1 MRIFGKKISTILIV
15 LLMAGIGLYSYKIY
29 EEDTA
34 TSREKAKVQKQAQ
47 TDSKESSWGNLFE
60 KGQKFI
66 SDKVSGAT
74 NAFSKKP
81 YLAIIMDDI
90 AYPKQFD
97 ELQKLGLKITPSFF
111 PVSYYSP
118 ETARLAAKSEFYMV
132 HLPLEAMN
140 AQSPKFEWMRVNMD
154 ISKIQ
159 EIIAKIKKDFP
170 KLEYINNHTG
180 SKFSSS
186 FRDMQRLLYVMDLY
200 GIDFVDS
207 RTSANTQAP
216 RIYEE
221 SKRPLLSRDVFLDN
235 EQSVSYINYQIS
247 QAIET
252 AKQKGYAIAICHPH
266 SATFRALKEAKSTI
280 LNEVNLVYVKD
291 LPIAKQHRPRLQI
304 ALDDK
309 TKSKINP
316 KLFEGIPD
324 SRYAN
329 IDNTMFIE
337 SKREKTNPQ
346 ITPANASPSVAK
358 QAGFSQTPAK
368 ESEVAQMAKY
378 NKSTKDNSIKS
389 QAGILS
395 TQTSPTNTTQN
406 IALQKSFPTQNPQKP
421 TPKPTKPHLAQNQ
434 NPPSIA
440 NTQTPQRR
448 YTPPTP
454 PKSKPSSICSGNE
467 LEAFVSGCAN
477 GGDMSVSARE
487 YEKSQKNN
495 QHFLNVSMCKDAGGK
510 WQNGKCQ
517 QPKGAH
523 SFSSQSISIEGF

>member
-15 LLMAGIGLYSYKIY
+15 LLVAGIGLYSYKFY

-34 TSREKAKVQKQAQ
+34 ASREKAKAQKQTQA
-47 TDSKESSWGNLFE
+47 DSKESSWGSIFE

-66 SDKVSGAT
+66 SDKVSGTT

-216 RIYEE
+216 KIYEE
-221 SKRPLLSRDVFLDN
+221 SKRALLSRDVFLDN
-235 EQSVSYINYQIS
+235 EQSTSYINYQIS
-247 QAIET
+247 QAIEV

-316 KLFEGIPD
+316 KLFDGIPD

-329 IDNTMFIE
+329 IDNTMFEE
-337 SKREKTNPQ
+337 SKREKSNPQ
-346 ITPANASPSVAK
+346 KTPANATPSVAS
-358 QAGFSQTPAK
+358 QAGFSHAPAK
-368 ESEVAQMAKY
+368 QSEVAQMAKY
-378 NKSTKDNSIKS
+378 NKPPQNDSIKS
-389 QAGILS
+389 QAGTLS
-395 TQTSPTNTTQN
+395 TQTPPANTPQAKSKNPQN
-406 IALQKSFPTQNPQKP
+406 ISTQNPKTP
-421 TPKPTKPHLAQNQ
+421 TPQATKPHLAQN
-434 NPPSIA
+434 PPTIA
-440 NTQTPQRR
+440 NPQPTQRR
-448 YTPPTP
+448 HTPPTP
-454 PKSKPSSICSGNE
+454 PKSKPHSVCSGNE

-477 GGDMSVSARE
+477 GGDMSASARE

-495 QHFLNVSMCKDAGGK
+495 QNFLNVSMCKDAGGK

>member
-1 MRIFGKKISTILIV
+1 
-15 LLMAGIGLYSYKIY
+15 MAGIGLYSYKFY
-29 EEDTA
+29 EEDTQA
-34 TSREKAKVQKQAQ
+34 RREKAKAIKQTQ

-66 SDKVSGAT
+66 SDKVSSAT
-74 NAFSKKP
+74 NAFNKKP

-118 ETARLAAKSEFYMV
+118 QTARLAAKSEFYMV

-140 AQSPKFEWMRVNMD
+140 AQSPRFEWIRVNMD

-207 RTSANTQAP
+207 RTSPNTQAP

-221 SKRPLLSRDVFLDN
+221 SKRALLSRDVFLDN
-235 EQSVSYINYQIS
+235 EQSISYINYQIS

-291 LPIAKQHRPRLQI
+291 LPIAKQNPPRLQI

-329 IDNTMFIE
+329 IDNTMFAE
-337 SKREKTNPQ
+337 SKREKSNPQ

-358 QAGFSQTPAK
+358 QAGFSKTPTQ

-378 NKSTKDNSIKS
+378 NKSTKDDSIKS

-395 TQTSPTNTTQN
+395 TKPSPANPASPAQTNASQKVASQSHQN
-406 IALQKSFPTQNPQKP
+406 ISTQKSTSQRPAPQA
-421 TPKPTKPHLAQNQ
+421 PKSHLAQNQ
-434 NPPSIA
+434 NQTPTQKA
-440 NTQTPQRR
+440 QTPQRR

-454 PKSKPSSICSGNE
+454 PKSKPYSVCSGNE

-477 GGDMSVSARE
+477 GGDMGKSARE
-487 YEKSQKNN
+487 YERSQKNN
-495 QHFLNVSMCKDAGGK
+495 QNFLNVSMCKDAGGK

-517 QPKGAH
+517 QPKGTH